1 MFLLMEKLLNLV
13 ALNYLITRKRWVRI
27 LFMIKVSDIKK
38 DFPIFERQINGNKL
52 TYLDSGATSQK
63 PNQVI
68 DVMSDVYKNNNANV
82 HRGTYVLS
90 SETTGK
96 YEDVRTKFQ
105 KFINAYDSDEIIFTK
120 GCTEGFNLLSN
131 SICKNLNQGDEII
144 LSEIEHHANII
155 PWQMAAE
162 KYNLNIKFINVDESF
177 NLDIDHLKS
186 LLSSKTKIV
195 SIVGESNISG
205 MLPDIK
211 EIVTIVKSKSDALF
225 ILDGAQLVPH
235 RSVDV
240 QDLGIDFLCVSGHK
254 MLGPTGIGVVW
265 GRKEL
270 WDSMDPVYGGGDMIE
285 EVYYDKATWA
295 PVPHKFEAGTPPFV
309 EAIGLGAAV
318 DYLTNISMNEV
329 QQHSDSLR
337 EYAKNKLENI
347 DGLNI
352 IHSLSKNAG
361 CTFAMS
367 IEGAHATDV
376 SLMLDTYGVAV
387 RAGHHCVQP
396 FHRKLNLDAT
406 FRATGYIY
414 NDEEDFDILANAIE
428 DSMKMLK

>member
-1 MFLLMEKLLNLV
+1 
-13 ALNYLITRKRWVRI
+13 
-27 LFMIKVSDIKK
+27 MIKVSDIKK

-68 DVMSDVYKNNNANV
+68 DIMSDVYKNNNANV

-131 SICKNLNQGDEII
+131 SICKNLSQGDEII

-211 EIVTIVKSKSDALF
+211 EIVTIVKSKSEALF

>member
-1 MFLLMEKLLNLV
+1 
-13 ALNYLITRKRWVRI
+13 
-27 LFMIKVSDIKK
+27 MIKVSDLKK
-38 DFPIFERQINGNKL
+38 DFPIFDREINGKRL

-63 PNQVI
+63 PNSVI
-68 DVMSDVYKNNNANV
+68 NEMTNVYTNMNANV

-90 SETTGK
+90 SETTAK
-96 YEDVRTKFQ
+96 YEEVRNKL
-105 KFINAYDSDEIIFTK
+105 KNFINAYSSDEIIFTK
-120 GCTEGFNLLSN
+120 GCTEGFNFLAN
-131 SICKNLNQGDEII
+131 SICKDLNSGDEII

-155 PWQMAAE
+155 PWQMAAA
-162 KYNLNIKFINVDESF
+162 KYNLKINYVNVSESF
-177 NLDIDHLKS
+177 ELDFDHLES
-186 LLSSKTKIV
+186 LLNKNTKVV

-211 EIVTIVKSKSDALF
+211 KINSLVKDKTDAVYIV
-225 ILDGAQLVPH
+225 DGAQLVPH
-235 RSVDV
+235 RKIDV

-265 GRKEL
+265 GRKDLLENL
-270 WDSMDPVYGGGDMIE
+270 DPVYGGGDMIE
-285 EVYYDKATWA
+285 EVFYDTATWA
-295 PVPHKFEAGTPPFV
+295 PIPHKFEAGTPPYV

-318 DYLTNISMNEV
+318 DYLSNLDMNSV
-329 QQHSDSLR
+329 QKHSDDLR

-352 IHSLSKNAG
+352 IHTNSKLAG

-367 IEGAHATDV
+367 VDGVHATDV
-376 SLMLDTYGVAV
+376 SLMLDTFGVAV

-414 NDEEDFDILANAIE
+414 NDEEDFDILSNAIE
-428 DSMKMLK
+428 ESIKLLT

>member
-1 MFLLMEKLLNLV
+1 MKQ
-13 ALNYLITRKRWVRI
+13 
-27 LFMIKVSDIKK
+27 VSEIKK
-38 DFPIFERQINGNKL
+38 DFPIFQRLINGKEL

-63 PNQVI
+63 PNIVI
-68 DVMSDVYKNNNANV
+68 DSMSEVYKRNNANV

-90 SETTGK
+90 SETTTK
-96 YEDVRTKFQ
+96 YEDVRNKF
-105 KFINAYDSDEIIFTK
+105 KNFINANSPDEIIFTK

-131 SICKNLNQGDEII
+131 ALCKNLSEGDEIL
-144 LSEIEHHANII
+144 LSEVEHHANII
-155 PWQMAAE
+155 PWQMASD
-162 KYNLNIKFINVDESF
+162 KYGLRIKYINVDDNF
-177 NLDIDHLKS
+177 NLDMDHLETQ
-186 LLSSKTKIV
+186 LTGNTKIV
-195 SIVGESNISG
+195 SLVGESNISG

-211 EIVTIVKSKSDALF
+211 RISELIKNKTDALF

-235 RSVDV
+235 REIDV

-254 MLGPTGIGVVW
+254 MLGPTGIGVMW

-270 WDSMDPVYGGGDMIE
+270 LEKMDPVYGGGDMIE

-295 PVPHKFEAGTPPFV
+295 PIPHKFEAGTPPYV

-318 DYLTNISMNEV
+318 DYLSDLTMAKV
-329 QQHSDSLR
+329 QKHSDNLR
-337 EYAKNKLENI
+337 MYAKNILENI
-347 DGLNI
+347 EGLNI
-352 IHSLSKNAG
+352 IHTDSANAG

-367 IEGAHATDV
+367 VDGVHATDI

-396 FHRKLNLDAT
+396 FHRKLNIDAT

-414 NDEEDFDILANAIE
+414 NDEKDFDTLANSIE
-428 DSMKMLK
+428 ESLKILR

>member
-1 MFLLMEKLLNLV
+1 
-13 ALNYLITRKRWVRI
+13 
-27 LFMIKVSDIKK
+27 MIKVSDLKK
-38 DFPIFERQINGNKL
+38 DFPIFDRKINGKRL

-63 PNQVI
+63 PNSVI
-68 DVMSDVYKNNNANV
+68 NEMTNVYTNINANV

-90 SETTGK
+90 SETTAK
-96 YEDVRTKFQ
+96 YEEVRNKL
-105 KFINAYDSDEIIFTK
+105 KNFINAYSSDEIIFTK
-120 GCTEGFNLLSN
+120 GCTEGFNFLAN
-131 SICKNLNQGDEII
+131 SICKDLNPGDEII

-155 PWQMAAE
+155 PWQMAAK
-162 KYNLNIKFINVDESF
+162 KYRLKINYVNINKSF
-177 NLDIDHLKS
+177 ELDIENLES
-186 LLSSKTKIV
+186 LLNKNTKVV

-211 EIVTIVKSKSDALF
+211 KINSLIKEKTDAVYIV
-225 ILDGAQLVPH
+225 DGAQLVPH
-235 RSVDV
+235 RKIDV

-270 WDSMDPVYGGGDMIE
+270 LDNLDPVYGGGDMIE
-285 EVYYDKATWA
+285 EVFYDTATWA
-295 PVPHKFEAGTPPFV
+295 PIPHKFEAGTPPYV

-318 DYLTNISMNEV
+318 DYLSNLDMNSV
-329 QQHSDSLR
+329 QKHSDDLR
-337 EYAKNKLENI
+337 AYAKDKLENI
-347 DGLNI
+347 DGLDI
-352 IHSLSKNAG
+352 IHTNSKLAG

-367 IEGAHATDV
+367 VKGVHATDV
-376 SLMLDTYGVAV
+376 SLMLDTFGVAV

-414 NDEEDFDILANAIE
+414 NDEEDFDILSNAIE
-428 DSMKMLK
+428 ESIKLLT

>member
-1 MFLLMEKLLNLV
+1 
-13 ALNYLITRKRWVRI
+13 
-27 LFMIKVSDIKK
+27 MIKVTDIKK
-38 DFPIFERQINGNKL
+38 DFPIFKRQINGNKL

-63 PNQVI
+63 PIQVI
-68 DVMSDVYKNNNANV
+68 DEMSDVYKNNNANV

-90 SETTGK
+90 SETTSK
-96 YEDVRTKFQ
+96 YENVRSKFQ

-131 SICKNLNQGDEII
+131 SLCKDFSEGDEII

-162 KYNLNIKFINVDESF
+162 KYKLKIKYIKVDENY
-177 NLDIDHLKS
+177 NLDMNHLEE

-195 SIVGESNISG
+195 SIVGESNMSG
-205 MLPDIK
+205 MLPNIK
-211 EIVTIVKSKSDALF
+211 EIVSSVKLKSDAIF

-235 RSVDV
+235 RVVDV

-285 EVYYDKATWA
+285 EVHYDKATWA
-295 PVPHKFEAGTPPFV
+295 QVPHKFEAGTPPFV

-318 DYLTNISMNEV
+318 DYLQNISMTEV
-329 QQHSDSLR
+329 QQHSDNLR

-352 IHSLSKNAG
+352 VHSLSKNAG
-361 CTFAMS
+361 CTFSMS
-367 IEGAHATDV
+367 VDGAHATDI

-414 NDEEDFDILANAIE
+414 NSEEDFDTLANAIE
-428 DSMKMLK
+428 DSLKILK

>member
-1 MFLLMEKLLNLV
+1 
-13 ALNYLITRKRWVRI
+13 
-27 LFMIKVSDIKK
+27 MIKVSDLKK
-38 DFPIFERQINGNKL
+38 DFPIFDREINGKRL

-63 PNQVI
+63 PNSVI
-68 DVMSDVYKNNNANV
+68 NVMTNVYTNMNANV

-90 SETTGK
+90 SETTAK
-96 YEDVRTKFQ
+96 YEAVRNKL
-105 KFINAYDSDEIIFTK
+105 KNFINAYSSDEIIFTK
-120 GCTEGFNLLSN
+120 GCTEGFNFLAN
-131 SICKNLNQGDEII
+131 AICKDLNSGDEII

-155 PWQMAAE
+155 PWQMVAA
-162 KYNLNIKFINVDESF
+162 KYNLKINYVNVSESF
-177 NLDIDHLKS
+177 ELDFDHLVS
-186 LLSSKTKIV
+186 LLNKNTKVV

-211 EIVTIVKSKSDALF
+211 KINSLVKEKTDAVYIV
-225 ILDGAQLVPH
+225 DGAQLVPH
-235 RSVDV
+235 RKIDV

-270 WDSMDPVYGGGDMIE
+270 LEDLDPVYGGGDMIE
-285 EVYYDKATWA
+285 EVFYDTATWA
-295 PVPHKFEAGTPPFV
+295 PIPHKFEAGTPPYV

-318 DYLTNISMNEV
+318 DYLSNLDMNSV
-329 QQHSDSLR
+329 QKHSDDLR

-352 IHSLSKNAG
+352 IHTNSKLAG

-367 IEGAHATDV
+367 VDGVHATDI
-376 SLMLDTYGVAV
+376 SLMLDTFGVAV

-414 NDEEDFDILANAIE
+414 NDEEDFDILSNAIE
-428 DSMKMLK
+428 ESIKLLT

>member
-1 MFLLMEKLLNLV
+1 
-13 ALNYLITRKRWVRI
+13 
-27 LFMIKVSDIKK
+27 MIKVSDLKK
-38 DFPIFERQINGNKL
+38 DFPIFDREINGKRL

-63 PNQVI
+63 PNSVI
-68 DVMSDVYKNNNANV
+68 NEMTNVYTNINANV

-90 SETTGK
+90 SETTAK
-96 YEDVRTKFQ
+96 YEAVRNKL
-105 KFINAYDSDEIIFTK
+105 KNFINAYSSDEIIFTK
-120 GCTEGFNLLSN
+120 GCTEGFNFLAN
-131 SICKNLNQGDEII
+131 AICKDLNSGDEII

-155 PWQMAAE
+155 PWQMVAA
-162 KYNLNIKFINVDESF
+162 KYNLKINYVNVSESF
-177 NLDIDHLKS
+177 ELDFDHLVS
-186 LLSSKTKIV
+186 LLNKNTKVV

-211 EIVTIVKSKSDALF
+211 KINSLVKEKTDAVYIV
-225 ILDGAQLVPH
+225 DGAQLVPH
-235 RSVDV
+235 RKIDV

-270 WDSMDPVYGGGDMIE
+270 LEDLDPVYGGGDMIE
-285 EVYYDKATWA
+285 EVFYDTATWA
-295 PVPHKFEAGTPPFV
+295 PIPHKFEAGTPPYV

-318 DYLTNISMNEV
+318 DYLSNLDMNSV
-329 QQHSDSLR
+329 QKHSDDLR

-352 IHSLSKNAG
+352 IHTNSKLAG

-367 IEGAHATDV
+367 VDGVHATDI
-376 SLMLDTYGVAV
+376 SLMLDTFGVAV

-414 NDEEDFDILANAIE
+414 NDEEDFDILSNAIE
-428 DSMKMLK
+428 ESIKLLT

>member
-1 MFLLMEKLLNLV
+1 MKE
-13 ALNYLITRKRWVRI
+13 
-27 LFMIKVSDIKK
+27 VSEIKK
-38 DFPIFERQINGNKL
+38 DFPIFQRLINGKEL

-63 PNQVI
+63 PNIVI
-68 DVMSDVYKNNNANV
+68 DSMSEVYKQNNANV

-90 SETTGK
+90 SETTSK
-96 YEDVRTKFQ
+96 YEDVRNKF
-105 KFINAYDSDEIIFTK
+105 KNFINANSPEEIIFTK
-120 GCTEGFNLLSN
+120 GCTEGFNLLAN
-131 SICKNLNQGDEII
+131 SLCKDLSEGDEIL

-155 PWQMAAE
+155 PWQMAAD
-162 KYNLNIKFINVDESF
+162 KYGLIIKYINVDQNF
-177 NLDIDHLKS
+177 NLDMEHLETQ
-186 LLSSKTKIV
+186 LTNNTKIV
-195 SIVGESNISG
+195 SLVGESNISG

-211 EIVTIVKSKSDALF
+211 NINKLIKSKTEALF

-235 RSVDV
+235 REIDV

-265 GRKEL
+265 GKKEL
-270 WDSMDPVYGGGDMIE
+270 LEKMDPVYGGGDMIE

-295 PVPHKFEAGTPPFV
+295 PIPHKLEAGTPPYV

-318 DYLTNISMNEV
+318 DYLSDLTMAEV
-329 QQHSDSLR
+329 QKHSDHLR
-337 EYAKNKLENI
+337 LYAKNTLENI
-347 DGLNI
+347 NGINI
-352 IHSLSKNAG
+352 IHTDSENAG

-367 IEGAHATDV
+367 VDGVHATDI

-396 FHRKLNLDAT
+396 FHRKLNIDAT

-414 NDEEDFDILANAIE
+414 NDEKDFDTLANAIE
-428 DSMKMLK
+428 DSLKILR

>member
-1 MFLLMEKLLNLV
+1 MKQ
-13 ALNYLITRKRWVRI
+13 
-27 LFMIKVSDIKK
+27 VSEIKK
-38 DFPIFERQINGNKL
+38 DFPIFQRLINGKEL

-63 PNQVI
+63 PNIVI
-68 DVMSDVYKNNNANV
+68 DSMSEVYKQNNANV

-90 SETTGK
+90 SETTTK
-96 YEDVRTKFQ
+96 YEDVRNKF
-105 KFINAYDSDEIIFTK
+105 KNFINANSPDEIIFTK

-131 SICKNLNQGDEII
+131 ALCKNLSEGDEIL
-144 LSEIEHHANII
+144 LSEVEHHANII
-155 PWQMAAE
+155 PWQMASD
-162 KYNLNIKFINVDESF
+162 KYGLRIKYINVDDNF
-177 NLDIDHLKS
+177 NLDMDHLETQ
-186 LLSSKTKIV
+186 LTGNTKIV
-195 SIVGESNISG
+195 SLVGESNISG

-211 EIVTIVKSKSDALF
+211 RISELIKNKTDALF

-235 RSVDV
+235 REIDV

-254 MLGPTGIGVVW
+254 MLGPTGIGVMW

-270 WDSMDPVYGGGDMIE
+270 LEKMDPVYGGGDMIE

-295 PVPHKFEAGTPPFV
+295 PIPHKFEAGTPPYV

-318 DYLTNISMNEV
+318 DYLSDLTMAKV
-329 QQHSDSLR
+329 QKHSDNLR
-337 EYAKNKLENI
+337 MYAKNILENI
-347 DGLNI
+347 EGLNI
-352 IHSLSKNAG
+352 IHTDSANAG

-367 IEGAHATDV
+367 VDGVHATDI

-396 FHRKLNLDAT
+396 FHRKLNIDAT

-414 NDEEDFDILANAIE
+414 NDEKTLTH
-428 DSMKMLK
+428 

>member
-1 MFLLMEKLLNLV
+1 MKE
-13 ALNYLITRKRWVRI
+13 
-27 LFMIKVSDIKK
+27 VSEIKK
-38 DFPIFERQINGNKL
+38 DFPIFQRLINGKEL

-63 PNQVI
+63 PNIVI
-68 DVMSDVYKNNNANV
+68 DSMSEVYKQNNANV

-90 SETTGK
+90 SETTSK
-96 YEDVRTKFQ
+96 YEDVRNKF
-105 KFINAYDSDEIIFTK
+105 KNFINANSPEEIIFTK
-120 GCTEGFNLLSN
+120 GCTEGFNLLAN
-131 SICKNLNQGDEII
+131 SLCKDLSEGDEIL

-155 PWQMAAE
+155 PWQMAAD
-162 KYNLNIKFINVDESF
+162 KYGLIIKYINVDQNF
-177 NLDIDHLKS
+177 NLDMDHLETQ
-186 LLSSKTKIV
+186 LTNNTKIV
-195 SIVGESNISG
+195 SLVGESNISG

-211 EIVTIVKSKSDALF
+211 NINKLIKSKTEALF

-235 RSVDV
+235 REIDV

-265 GRKEL
+265 GKKEL
-270 WDSMDPVYGGGDMIE
+270 LEKMDPVYGGGDMIE

-295 PVPHKFEAGTPPFV
+295 PIPHKFEAGTPPYV

-318 DYLTNISMNEV
+318 DYLSDLTMAEV
-329 QQHSDSLR
+329 QKHSDHLR
-337 EYAKNKLENI
+337 LYAKNTLENI
-347 DGLNI
+347 NGINI
-352 IHSLSKNAG
+352 IHTDSENAG

-367 IEGAHATDV
+367 VDGVHATDI

-396 FHRKLNLDAT
+396 FHRKLNIDAT

-414 NDEEDFDILANAIE
+414 NDEKDFDTLANAIE
-428 DSMKMLK
+428 DSLKILR

>member
-1 MFLLMEKLLNLV
+1 
-13 ALNYLITRKRWVRI
+13 
-27 LFMIKVSDIKK
+27 MIKVSDLKK
-38 DFPIFERQINGNKL
+38 DFPIFDREINGKRL

-63 PNQVI
+63 PNSVI
-68 DVMSDVYKNNNANV
+68 NEMTNVYTNMNANV

-90 SETTGK
+90 SETTAN
-96 YEDVRTKFQ
+96 YEEVRNKL
-105 KFINAYDSDEIIFTK
+105 KNFINAYSSDEIIFTK
-120 GCTEGFNLLSN
+120 GCTEGFNFLAN
-131 SICKNLNQGDEII
+131 SICKDLNSGDEII

-155 PWQMAAE
+155 PWQMAAA
-162 KYNLNIKFINVDESF
+162 KYNLKINYVNVSESF
-177 NLDIDHLKS
+177 ELDFDHLES
-186 LLSSKTKIV
+186 LLNKNTKVV

-211 EIVTIVKSKSDALF
+211 KINSLVKEKTDAVYIV
-225 ILDGAQLVPH
+225 DGAQLVPH
-235 RSVDV
+235 RKIDV

-270 WDSMDPVYGGGDMIE
+270 LENLDPVYGGGDMIE
-285 EVYYDKATWA
+285 EVFYDTATWA
-295 PVPHKFEAGTPPFV
+295 PIPHKFEAGTPPYV

-318 DYLTNISMNEV
+318 DYLSNLDMNSV
-329 QQHSDSLR
+329 QKHSDDLR

-352 IHSLSKNAG
+352 IHTNSKLAG

-367 IEGAHATDV
+367 VDGVHATDV
-376 SLMLDTYGVAV
+376 SLMLDTFGVAV

-414 NDEEDFDILANAIE
+414 NDEEDFDILSNAIE
-428 DSMKMLK
+428 ESIKLLT

>member
-1 MFLLMEKLLNLV
+1 
-13 ALNYLITRKRWVRI
+13 
-27 LFMIKVSDIKK
+27 MIKVSDIKK

-162 KYNLNIKFINVDESF
+162 KYNLNIKFINVDKSF

-367 IEGAHATDV
+367 IEGAHATDI

>member
-1 MFLLMEKLLNLV
+1 
-13 ALNYLITRKRWVRI
+13 
-27 LFMIKVSDIKK
+27 MIKVSDLKK
-38 DFPIFERQINGNKL
+38 DFPIFDREINGKRL

-63 PNQVI
+63 PNSVI
-68 DVMSDVYKNNNANV
+68 NEMTNVYTNMNANV

-90 SETTGK
+90 SETTAK
-96 YEDVRTKFQ
+96 YEEVRNKL
-105 KFINAYDSDEIIFTK
+105 KNLINAYSSDEIIFTK
-120 GCTEGFNLLSN
+120 GCTEGFNFLAN
-131 SICKNLNQGDEII
+131 SICKDLNTGDEIV

-155 PWQMAAE
+155 PWQMAAA
-162 KYNLNIKFINVDESF
+162 KYNLKINYVTVSESF
-177 NLDIDHLKS
+177 ELDFDHLES
-186 LLSSKTKIV
+186 LLNENTKVV

-211 EIVTIVKSKSDALF
+211 KINTLVKEKTDAVYIV
-225 ILDGAQLVPH
+225 DGAQLVPH
-235 RSVDV
+235 RKIDV

-270 WDSMDPVYGGGDMIE
+270 LENLDPVYGGGDMIE
-285 EVYYDKATWA
+285 EVFYDTATWA
-295 PVPHKFEAGTPPFV
+295 PIPHKFEAGTPPYV

-318 DYLTNISMNEV
+318 DYLSNLDMNSV
-329 QQHSDSLR
+329 QKHSDDLR

-352 IHSLSKNAG
+352 IHTNSKLAG

-367 IEGAHATDV
+367 VDGVHATDV
-376 SLMLDTYGVAV
+376 SLMLDTFGVAV

-414 NDEEDFDILANAIE
+414 NDEEDFDILSNAIE
-428 DSMKMLK
+428 ESIKLLT

>member
-1 MFLLMEKLLNLV
+1 
-13 ALNYLITRKRWVRI
+13 
-27 LFMIKVSDIKK
+27 MIKVSDLKK
-38 DFPIFERQINGNKL
+38 DFPIFDREINGKRL

-63 PNQVI
+63 PNSVI
-68 DVMSDVYKNNNANV
+68 NEMTNVYTNMNANV
-82 HRGTYVLS
+82 HRSTYVLS
-90 SETTGK
+90 SETTAK
-96 YEDVRTKFQ
+96 YEEVRSKL
-105 KFINAYDSDEIIFTK
+105 KNLINAYSSDEIIFTK
-120 GCTEGFNLLSN
+120 GCTEGFNFLAN
-131 SICKNLNQGDEII
+131 SICKDLNSGDEII

-155 PWQMAAE
+155 PWQMAAA
-162 KYNLNIKFINVDESF
+162 KYNLKINYVNVSESF
-177 NLDIDHLKS
+177 ELDFDHLES
-186 LLSSKTKIV
+186 LLNKNTKVV

-211 EIVTIVKSKSDALF
+211 KINSLVKDKTDAVYIV
-225 ILDGAQLVPH
+225 DGAQLVPH
-235 RSVDV
+235 RKIDV

-270 WDSMDPVYGGGDMIE
+270 LENLDPVYGGGDMIE
-285 EVYYDKATWA
+285 EVFYDTATWA
-295 PVPHKFEAGTPPFV
+295 PIPHKFEAGTPPYV

-318 DYLTNISMNEV
+318 DYLSNLDMNNV
-329 QQHSDSLR
+329 QKHSDDLR
-337 EYAKNKLENI
+337 EYAKNKLGNI

-352 IHSLSKNAG
+352 IHTNSKLAG

-367 IEGAHATDV
+367 VDGVHATDV
-376 SLMLDTYGVAV
+376 SLMLDTFGVAV

-414 NDEEDFDILANAIE
+414 NDEEDFDILSNAIE
-428 DSMKMLK
+428 ESIKLLT

>member
-1 MFLLMEKLLNLV
+1 MKQ
-13 ALNYLITRKRWVRI
+13 
-27 LFMIKVSDIKK
+27 VSEIKK
-38 DFPIFERQINGNKL
+38 DFPIFQRLINGKEL

-63 PNQVI
+63 PIIVI
-68 DVMSDVYKNNNANV
+68 DSMSEVYKQNNANV

-90 SETTGK
+90 SETTSK
-96 YEDVRTKFQ
+96 YEDVRNKF
-105 KFINAYDSDEIIFTK
+105 KNFINANSPEEIIFTK
-120 GCTEGFNLLSN
+120 GCTEGFNLLAN
-131 SICKNLNQGDEII
+131 SLCKDLSEGDEIL

-155 PWQMAAE
+155 PWQMAAD
-162 KYNLNIKFINVDESF
+162 KYGLIIKYINVDKNF
-177 NLDIDHLKS
+177 NLDMDHLETQ
-186 LLSSKTKIV
+186 LTNNTKIV
-195 SIVGESNISG
+195 SLVGESNISG

-211 EIVTIVKSKSDALF
+211 NINKLIKSKTEALF

-235 RSVDV
+235 REIDV

-265 GRKEL
+265 GKKEL
-270 WDSMDPVYGGGDMIE
+270 LEKMDPVYGGGDMIE

-295 PVPHKFEAGTPPFV
+295 PIPHKFEAGTPPYV

-318 DYLTNISMNEV
+318 DYLSDLTMAEV
-329 QQHSDSLR
+329 QKHSDHLR
-337 EYAKNKLENI
+337 LYAKNTLENI
-347 DGLNI
+347 NGINI
-352 IHSLSKNAG
+352 IHTDSENAG

-367 IEGAHATDV
+367 VDGVHATDI

-396 FHRKLNLDAT
+396 FHRKLNIDAT

-414 NDEEDFDILANAIE
+414 NDEKDFDTLANAIE
-428 DSMKMLK
+428 DSLKILR

>member
-1 MFLLMEKLLNLV
+1 
-13 ALNYLITRKRWVRI
+13 
-27 LFMIKVSDIKK
+27 MIKVIDLKK
-38 DFPIFERQINGNKL
+38 DFPIFDREINGKRL

-63 PNQVI
+63 PNSVI
-68 DVMSDVYKNNNANV
+68 NEMTNVYTNMNANV

-90 SETTGK
+90 SETTAK
-96 YEDVRTKFQ
+96 YEEVRNKL
-105 KFINAYDSDEIIFTK
+105 KNFINAYSSDEIIFAK
-120 GCTEGFNLLSN
+120 GCTEGFNFLAN
-131 SICKNLNQGDEII
+131 SICKDLNAGDEII

-155 PWQMAAE
+155 PWQMAAA
-162 KYNLNIKFINVDESF
+162 KYNLKINYVNVSESF
-177 NLDIDHLKS
+177 ELDFDHLES
-186 LLSSKTKIV
+186 LLNKNTKVV

-211 EIVTIVKSKSDALF
+211 KINSLVKDKTDAVYIV
-225 ILDGAQLVPH
+225 DGAQLVPH
-235 RSVDV
+235 RKIDV

-270 WDSMDPVYGGGDMIE
+270 LENLDPVYGGGDMIE
-285 EVYYDKATWA
+285 EVFYDTATWA
-295 PVPHKFEAGTPPFV
+295 PIPHKFEAGTPPYV

-318 DYLTNISMNEV
+318 DYLSNLDMNNV
-329 QQHSDSLR
+329 QKHSDDLR
-337 EYAKNKLENI
+337 EYAKNKLGSI

-352 IHSLSKNAG
+352 IHTNSKLAG

-367 IEGAHATDV
+367 VDGVHATDV
-376 SLMLDTYGVAV
+376 SLMLDTFGVAV

-396 FHRKLNLDAT
+396 FHRKLNLDST

-414 NDEEDFDILANAIE
+414 NNEEDFDILYNAIE
-428 DSMKMLK
+428 ESIKLLT

>member
-1 MFLLMEKLLNLV
+1 
-13 ALNYLITRKRWVRI
+13 
-27 LFMIKVSDIKK
+27 MIKVSDLKK
-38 DFPIFERQINGNKL
+38 DFPIFDREINGKRL

-63 PNQVI
+63 PNSVI
-68 DVMSDVYKNNNANV
+68 NEMTNVYTNMNANV

-90 SETTGK
+90 SETTTK
-96 YEDVRTKFQ
+96 YEEVRNKL
-105 KFINAYDSDEIIFTK
+105 KNLINAYSSDEIIFTK
-120 GCTEGFNLLSN
+120 GCTEGFNFLAN
-131 SICKNLNQGDEII
+131 SICKDLNSGDEII

-155 PWQMAAE
+155 PWQMAAA
-162 KYNLNIKFINVDESF
+162 KYNLKINYVNVSESF
-177 NLDIDHLKS
+177 ELDFDHLES
-186 LLSSKTKIV
+186 LLNKNTKVV

-211 EIVTIVKSKSDALF
+211 KINSLVKEKTDAVYIV
-225 ILDGAQLVPH
+225 DGAQLVPH
-235 RSVDV
+235 RKIDV

-265 GRKEL
+265 GRKDLLENL
-270 WDSMDPVYGGGDMIE
+270 DPVYGGGDMIE
-285 EVYYDKATWA
+285 EVFYDTATWA
-295 PVPHKFEAGTPPFV
+295 PIPHKFEAGTPPYV

-318 DYLTNISMNEV
+318 DYLSNLDMNSV
-329 QQHSDSLR
+329 QKHSDDLR

-352 IHSLSKNAG
+352 IHTNSKLAG

-367 IEGAHATDV
+367 VDGVHATDV
-376 SLMLDTYGVAV
+376 SLMLDTFGVAV

-414 NDEEDFDILANAIE
+414 NDEEDFDILSNAIE
-428 DSMKMLK
+428 ESIKLLT

>member
-1 MFLLMEKLLNLV
+1 
-13 ALNYLITRKRWVRI
+13 
-27 LFMIKVSDIKK
+27 MIKVSDLKK
-38 DFPIFERQINGNKL
+38 DFPIFDREINGKRL

-63 PNQVI
+63 PNSVI
-68 DVMSDVYKNNNANV
+68 NEMTNVYTNMNANV

-90 SETTGK
+90 SETTAK
-96 YEDVRTKFQ
+96 YEEVRNKL
-105 KFINAYDSDEIIFTK
+105 KNFINAYSSDEIIFTK
-120 GCTEGFNLLSN
+120 GCTEGFNFLAN
-131 SICKNLNQGDEII
+131 SICKDLNSGDEII

-155 PWQMAAE
+155 PWQMAAA
-162 KYNLNIKFINVDESF
+162 KYNLKINYVNVSESF
-177 NLDIDHLKS
+177 ELDFDHLES
-186 LLSSKTKIV
+186 LLNENTKVV

-211 EIVTIVKSKSDALF
+211 KINSLVKEKTDAVYIV
-225 ILDGAQLVPH
+225 DGAQLVPH
-235 RSVDV
+235 RKIDV

-270 WDSMDPVYGGGDMIE
+270 LENLDPVYGGGDMIE
-285 EVYYDKATWA
+285 EVFYDTATWA
-295 PVPHKFEAGTPPFV
+295 PIPHKFEAGTPPYV

-318 DYLTNISMNEV
+318 DYLSNLDMNSV
-329 QQHSDSLR
+329 QKHSDDLR

-352 IHSLSKNAG
+352 IHTNSKLAG

-367 IEGAHATDV
+367 VDGVHATDV
-376 SLMLDTYGVAV
+376 SLMLDTFGVAV

-414 NDEEDFDILANAIE
+414 NDEEDFDILSNAIE
-428 DSMKMLK
+428 ESIKLLT

>member
-1 MFLLMEKLLNLV
+1 
-13 ALNYLITRKRWVRI
+13 
-27 LFMIKVSDIKK
+27 MIKVTDIKK

-68 DVMSDVYKNNNANV
+68 DKMSDVYKNNNANV

-90 SETTGK
+90 SETTSK
-96 YEDVRTKFQ
+96 YENVRSKFQ

-131 SICKNLNQGDEII
+131 SLCKDFSEGDEII

-162 KYNLNIKFINVDESF
+162 KYKLKIKYIKVDENY
-177 NLDIDHLKS
+177 NLDMNHLEE

-195 SIVGESNISG
+195 SIVGESNMSG
-205 MLPDIK
+205 MLPNIK
-211 EIVTIVKSKSDALF
+211 EIVSSVKLKSDAIF

-235 RSVDV
+235 RVVDV

-265 GRKEL
+265 GKKEL

-285 EVYYDKATWA
+285 EVHYDKATWA
-295 PVPHKFEAGTPPFV
+295 QVPHKFEAGTPPFV

-318 DYLTNISMNEV
+318 DYLQNISMTEV
-329 QQHSDSLR
+329 QQHSDNLR

-352 IHSLSKNAG
+352 VHSLSKNAG
-361 CTFAMS
+361 CTFSMS
-367 IEGAHATDV
+367 VDGAHATDI

-414 NDEEDFDILANAIE
+414 NNEEDFDTLANAIE
-428 DSMKMLK
+428 DSLKILK

>member
-1 MFLLMEKLLNLV
+1 MKE
-13 ALNYLITRKRWVRI
+13 
-27 LFMIKVSDIKK
+27 VSEIKK
-38 DFPIFERQINGNKL
+38 DFPIFQRLINGKEL

-63 PNQVI
+63 PNIVI
-68 DVMSDVYKNNNANV
+68 DSMSEVYKQNNANV

-90 SETTGK
+90 SETTSK
-96 YEDVRTKFQ
+96 YEDVRNKF
-105 KFINAYDSDEIIFTK
+105 KNFINANSPEEIIFTK
-120 GCTEGFNLLSN
+120 GCTEGFNLLAN
-131 SICKNLNQGDEII
+131 SLCKDLSEGDEIL

-155 PWQMAAE
+155 PWQMAAD
-162 KYNLNIKFINVDESF
+162 KYGLIIKYINVDQNF
-177 NLDIDHLKS
+177 NLDMDHLETQ
-186 LLSSKTKIV
+186 LTNNTKIV
-195 SIVGESNISG
+195 SLVGESNISG

-211 EIVTIVKSKSDALF
+211 NINKLIKSKTEALF

-235 RSVDV
+235 REIDV

-265 GRKEL
+265 GKKEL
-270 WDSMDPVYGGGDMIE
+270 LEKMDPVYGGGDMIE

-295 PVPHKFEAGTPPFV
+295 PIPHKFEAGTPPYV

-318 DYLTNISMNEV
+318 DYLSDLTMAEV
-329 QQHSDSLR
+329 QKHSDHLR
-337 EYAKNKLENI
+337 LYAKNTLENI
-347 DGLNI
+347 NGINI
-352 IHSLSKNAG
+352 IHTDSENAG

-367 IEGAHATDV
+367 VNGVHATDI

-396 FHRKLNLDAT
+396 FHRKLNIDAT

-414 NDEEDFDILANAIE
+414 NDEKDFDTLANAIE
-428 DSMKMLK
+428 DSLKILR

>member
-1 MFLLMEKLLNLV
+1 
-13 ALNYLITRKRWVRI
+13 
-27 LFMIKVSDIKK
+27 MIKVSDIKK

-96 YEDVRTKFQ
+96 YEDVRIKFQ

-211 EIVTIVKSKSDALF
+211 EIVAIVKSKSDALF

-270 WDSMDPVYGGGDMIE
+270 WESLDPVYGGGDMIE

>member
-1 MFLLMEKLLNLV
+1 
-13 ALNYLITRKRWVRI
+13 
-27 LFMIKVSDIKK
+27 MINVSDLKK
-38 DFPIFERQINGNKL
+38 DFPIFDRKINGKRL

-63 PNQVI
+63 PNSVI
-68 DVMSDVYKNNNANV
+68 SEMTNVYTNTNANV

-90 SETTGK
+90 SETTAK
-96 YEDVRTKFQ
+96 YEEVRNKL
-105 KFINAYDSDEIIFTK
+105 KNFINAYSSDEIIFTK
-120 GCTEGFNLLSN
+120 GCTEGFNFLAN
-131 SICKNLNQGDEII
+131 SICKDLNPGDEII

-162 KYNLNIKFINVDESF
+162 KYRLKINYVNINKSF
-177 NLDIDHLKS
+177 ELDIENLES
-186 LLSSKTKIV
+186 LLNKNTKVV

-211 EIVTIVKSKSDALF
+211 KINSLIKEKTDAVYIV
-225 ILDGAQLVPH
+225 DGAQLVPH
-235 RSVDV
+235 RKIDV

-270 WDSMDPVYGGGDMIE
+270 LENLDPVYGGGDMIE
-285 EVYYDKATWA
+285 EVFYDTATWA
-295 PVPHKFEAGTPPFV
+295 PIPHKFEAGTPPYV

-318 DYLTNISMNEV
+318 DYLSNLDMNNV
-329 QQHSDSLR
+329 QKHSDDLR
-337 EYAKNKLENI
+337 EYAKNKLGNI

-352 IHSLSKNAG
+352 IHTNSKLAG

-367 IEGAHATDV
+367 VDGVHATDV
-376 SLMLDTYGVAV
+376 SLMLDTFGVAV

-414 NDEEDFDILANAIE
+414 NDEEDFDILSNAIE
-428 DSMKMLK
+428 ESIKLLT

>member
-1 MFLLMEKLLNLV
+1 
-13 ALNYLITRKRWVRI
+13 
-27 LFMIKVSDIKK
+27 MIKGSDLKK
-38 DFPIFERQINGNKL
+38 DFPIFDRKINGKRL

-63 PNQVI
+63 PNSVI
-68 DVMSDVYKNNNANV
+68 SEMTNVYTNTNANV

-90 SETTGK
+90 SETTAK
-96 YEDVRTKFQ
+96 YEEVRNKL
-105 KFINAYDSDEIIFTK
+105 KNFINAYSSDEIIFTK
-120 GCTEGFNLLSN
+120 GCTEGFNFLAN
-131 SICKNLNQGDEII
+131 SICKDLNSGDEII

-155 PWQMAAE
+155 PWQMAAA
-162 KYNLNIKFINVDESF
+162 KYNLKINYVNISESF
-177 NLDIDHLKS
+177 KLDFDHLES
-186 LLSSKTKIV
+186 LLNKNTKVV

-211 EIVTIVKSKSDALF
+211 KINSIVKEKTDAVY
-225 ILDGAQLVPH
+225 IVDGAQLVPH
-235 RSVDV
+235 RKIDV

-270 WDSMDPVYGGGDMIE
+270 LENLDPVYGGGDMIE
-285 EVYYDKATWA
+285 EVFYDTATWA
-295 PVPHKFEAGTPPFV
+295 PIPHKFEAGTPPYV

-318 DYLTNISMNEV
+318 DYLSNLDMNSV
-329 QQHSDSLR
+329 QKHSDDLR

-352 IHSLSKNAG
+352 IHTNSKLAG

-367 IEGAHATDV
+367 VDGVHATDV
-376 SLMLDTYGVAV
+376 SLMLDTFGVAV

-414 NDEEDFDILANAIE
+414 NDEEDFDILSNAIE
-428 DSMKMLK
+428 ESIKLLT

>member
-1 MFLLMEKLLNLV
+1 MKE
-13 ALNYLITRKRWVRI
+13 
-27 LFMIKVSDIKK
+27 VSEIKK
-38 DFPIFERQINGNKL
+38 DFPIFQRLINGKEL

-63 PNQVI
+63 PNIVI
-68 DVMSDVYKNNNANV
+68 DSMSEVYKQNNANV

-90 SETTGK
+90 SETTSK
-96 YEDVRTKFQ
+96 YEDVRNKF
-105 KFINAYDSDEIIFTK
+105 KNFINANSPEEIIFTK
-120 GCTEGFNLLSN
+120 GCTEGFNLLAN
-131 SICKNLNQGDEII
+131 SLCKDLSQGDEIV

-155 PWQMAAE
+155 PWQMAAD
-162 KYNLNIKFINVDESF
+162 KYGLIIKYINVDQNF
-177 NLDIDHLKS
+177 NLDVEHLETQ
-186 LLSSKTKIV
+186 LTNNTKIV
-195 SIVGESNISG
+195 SLVGESNISG

-211 EIVTIVKSKSDALF
+211 NINKLIKSKTEALF

-235 RSVDV
+235 REIDV

-265 GRKEL
+265 GKKEL
-270 WDSMDPVYGGGDMIE
+270 LEKMDPVYGGGDMIE

-295 PVPHKFEAGTPPFV
+295 PIPHKFEAGTPPYV

-318 DYLTNISMNEV
+318 DYLSDLTMAEV
-329 QQHSDSLR
+329 QKHSDHLR
-337 EYAKNKLENI
+337 LYAKNTLENI
-347 DGLNI
+347 NGINI
-352 IHSLSKNAG
+352 IHTDSENAG

-367 IEGAHATDV
+367 VDGVHATDI

-396 FHRKLNLDAT
+396 FHRKLNIDAT

-414 NDEEDFDILANAIE
+414 NDEKDFDTLANAIE
-428 DSMKMLK
+428 DSLKILR

>member
-1 MFLLMEKLLNLV
+1 MKQ
-13 ALNYLITRKRWVRI
+13 
-27 LFMIKVSDIKK
+27 VSEIKK
-38 DFPIFERQINGNKL
+38 DFPIFQRLINGKEL

-63 PNQVI
+63 PNIVI
-68 DVMSDVYKNNNANV
+68 DSMSEVYKQNNANV

-90 SETTGK
+90 SETTSK
-96 YEDVRTKFQ
+96 YEDVRNKF
-105 KFINAYDSDEIIFTK
+105 KNFINANSPEEIIFTK
-120 GCTEGFNLLSN
+120 GCTEGFNLLAN
-131 SICKNLNQGDEII
+131 SLCKDLSEGDEIL

-155 PWQMAAE
+155 PWQMAAD
-162 KYNLNIKFINVDESF
+162 KYGLIIKYINVDKNF
-177 NLDIDHLKS
+177 NLDMDHLETQ
-186 LLSSKTKIV
+186 LTNNTKIV
-195 SIVGESNISG
+195 SLVGESNISG

-211 EIVTIVKSKSDALF
+211 NINKLIKSKTEALF

-235 RSVDV
+235 REIDV

-265 GRKEL
+265 GKKEL
-270 WDSMDPVYGGGDMIE
+270 LEKMDPVYGGGDMIE

-295 PVPHKFEAGTPPFV
+295 PIPHKFEAGTPPYV

-318 DYLTNISMNEV
+318 DYLSDLTMAEV
-329 QQHSDSLR
+329 QKHSDHLR
-337 EYAKNKLENI
+337 LYAKNTLENI
-347 DGLNI
+347 NGINI
-352 IHSLSKNAG
+352 IHTDSENAG

-367 IEGAHATDV
+367 VDGVHATDI

-396 FHRKLNLDAT
+396 FHRKLNINAT

-414 NDEEDFDILANAIE
+414 NDEKDFDTLANAIE
-428 DSMKMLK
+428 ESLKILR